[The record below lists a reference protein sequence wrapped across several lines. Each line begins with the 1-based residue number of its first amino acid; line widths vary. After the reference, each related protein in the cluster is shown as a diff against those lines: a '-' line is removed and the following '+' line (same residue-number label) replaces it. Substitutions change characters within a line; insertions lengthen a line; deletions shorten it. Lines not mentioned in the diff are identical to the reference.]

1 MGEPTVTVCDHCHT
15 SACWQGIF
23 MCETAEVAGTIDMP
37 ISELRALGLEHP
49 DYYEPYA
56 HPTKEKEA

>member
-1 MGEPTVTVCDHCHT
+1 
-15 SACWQGIF
+15 

-56 HPTKEKEA
+56 HPTKEKVGTSA